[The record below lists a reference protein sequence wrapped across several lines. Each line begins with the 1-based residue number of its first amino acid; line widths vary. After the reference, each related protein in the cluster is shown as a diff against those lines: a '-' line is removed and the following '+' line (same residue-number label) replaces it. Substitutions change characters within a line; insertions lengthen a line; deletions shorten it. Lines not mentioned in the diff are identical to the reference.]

1 MQKTI
6 VRITLLLIVLA
17 DTGMQPN
24 GHARACLHACG
35 VGGREVCGRGEVA
48 GFLPRFFGVRL
59 SDGVAYMILLATR
72 ITGLASSAVLGLV
85 LSQ

>member
-59 SDGVAYMILLATR
+59 SDGVAYMIFAGHADNR
-72 ITGLASSAVLGLV
+72 SSIISRLG
-85 LSQ
+85 SRC